1 MVKSIVRIKND
12 FFNYQEKEDNWSKDT
27 KQLAERTF
35 NILELFFKETN
46 LRDITNELVEGWTS
60 TKFYQPL
67 YLNPL
72 KILPHLDHDK
82 IL

>member
-1 MVKSIVRIKND
+1 MVKNIVRVKND

-46 LRDITNELVEGWTS
+46 L
-60 TKFYQPL
+60 
-67 YLNPL
+67 
-72 KILPHLDHDK
+72 
-82 IL
+82 